1 MQMGSRM
8 KRSIFDEQT
17 SKALKKWHMA
27 VKKKQ
32 GVKLGTSKVRAMD
45 GSSTDS
51 TIHSS
56 GPTLHRF
63 KTTGHSTH
71 HTMSTYD
78 DQDDY
83 QSDIELSPV
92 SPTSNLIVR
101 VDHNDEQ
108 EEEAKEN
115 EQHPTANN
123 QEVALAHLSS
133 LLSRERSMK

>member
-8 KRSIFDEQT
+8 KKSIFDEQT

-32 GVKLGTSKVRAMD
+32 GVKLGNSRVRALD
-45 GSSTDS
+45 GSSTAS

-56 GPTLHRF
+56 GPTLHRY

-71 HTMSTYD
+71 FTPNYD

-83 QSDIELSPV
+83 HSDTELSPI
-92 SPTSNLIVR
+92 SPTANLIVR
-101 VDHNDEQ
+101 VDHD

-115 EQHPTANN
+115 EHPTANN
-123 QEVALAHLSS
+123 QEVPLRLTS
-133 LLSRERSMK
+133 LERSMK